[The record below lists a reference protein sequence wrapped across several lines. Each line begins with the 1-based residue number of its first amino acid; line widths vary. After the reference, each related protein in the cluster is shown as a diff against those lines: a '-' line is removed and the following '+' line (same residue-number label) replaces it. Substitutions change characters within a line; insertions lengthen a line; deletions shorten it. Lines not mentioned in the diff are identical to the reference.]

1 MKSFKLLCVGNSFSD
16 NITKYLYSILNSFN
30 VKEIIIANLYIPG
43 CEIKTHLDNAINDKK
58 AYIYRKNTAG
68 VFVNYD
74 NYSLKD
80 GLIDEKWD
88 FVTMQQASGKS
99 GEITTYNEDINKL
112 YDYIKSFLNIN
123 CLIGWNMTWAYSKNC
138 QHAEYIKYNNN
149 QKTMYES
156 IINCVQTKILANKK
170 FKFITPLATTIQNAR
185 TSYLLDTFTLEDG
198 YHLEDLG
205 EFITGLALVILL
217 TNFNID
223 DMDLSLIP
231 LRFIPYLNI
240 AKEAILN
247 SLKNPFDVTPSIYT
261 NIPNNDTKEL
271 YTKFE
276 DISYNKYCKLDMY
289 LPIDKNTYDVIIH
302 IHGGGLNS
310 GSKEDANDIA
320 KEIAKNG
327 VGFVA
332 INYRLLDN
340 DNYEDYFI
348 DAANAIKYVIDFLKS
363 YDIKSNIYI
372 SGQSAGAYIA
382 MMLCFNTKYY
392 KLFKIKP
399 LDIKGYIIESGQA
412 TTHFNVLASQKLN
425 SSLQRIDEYAPLYYI
440 NEKTKFNK
448 VLLIAYTHDIPCRLS
463 QNKLLYDTIKAFNEN
478 ANIKLLILEGNHCEN
493 STSLYRCKSS
503 YAKLLLD
510 YIHTS

>member
-16 NITKYLYSILNSFN
+16 NITKYMYSILNSFN
-30 VKEIIIANLYIPG
+30 VKEIVIANLYIPG
-43 CEIKTHLDNAINDKK
+43 CEIKTHLDNAINDKS
-58 AYIYRKNTAG
+58 AYIYRKNTTG

-74 NYSLKD
+74 NYSLKN
-80 GLIDEKWD
+80 GLLDEKWD

-99 GEITTYNEDINKL
+99 GEISTYNEDINKL
-112 YDYIKSFLNIN
+112 YDYIKSFLNDKCI
-123 CLIGWNMTWAYSKNC
+123 IGWNMTWAYSKDC
-138 QHAEYIKYNNN
+138 QHGEYIKYKNN
-149 QKTMYES
+149 QETMYES
-156 IINCVQTKILANKK
+156 ILNCVKNRILPNKG

-185 TSYLLDTFTLEDG
+185 TSYLLDTFTLNDG

-205 EFITGLALVILL
+205 EFITGLALVIQL

-231 LRFIPYLNI
+231 LKFIPYLNV

-247 SLKNPFDVTPSIYT
+247 SLKNPFTITPSIYT
-261 NIPNNDTKEL
+261 NSPNLNEKKL
-271 YTKFE
+271 YSKIE
-276 DISYNKYCKLDMY
+276 DIYYSAYGQLDMY
-289 LPIDKNTYDVIIH
+289 LPIKNTTFDVIIH

-320 KEIAKNG
+320 KEVASSG
-327 VGFVA
+327 VGFVS
-332 INYRLLDN
+332 INYRLLN
-340 DNYEDYFI
+340 NNNYEDYFI
-348 DAANAIKYVIDFLKS
+348 DAASAIKYVINFLRNNN
-363 YDIKSNIYI
+363 IKGNIYI

-392 KLFKIKP
+392 KYFKIKP

-412 TTHFNVLASQKLN
+412 TTHFNVLASKGLN
-425 SSLQRIDEYAPLYYI
+425 SNLQRIDKYAPLYYI

-463 QNKLLYDTIKAFNEN
+463 QNKLLYDTIKTFNEN

-493 STSLYRCKSS
+493 STTLYRNKSS
-503 YAKLLLD
+503 YARLLLD
-510 YIHTS
+510 FIQQN